1 MTISAFSPVPSLQGF
16 LSITILTLIAEVR
29 IRIVVISTFVVRVES
44 FNILTSFRDHT
55 DLKRSRDR
63 VIFQVTI
70 VPVSKRHGIVET
82 RPWREAGCVIGVKFV
97 KCISIHINKMCRVLF
112 KADEELLTVG
122 DPKALHFNTAQI
134 AYASRVI
141 QVGFVLFVS

>member
-1 MTISAFSPVPSLQGF
+1 M
-16 LSITILTLIAEVR
+16 
-29 IRIVVISTFVVRVES
+29 
-44 FNILTSFRDHT
+44 
-55 DLKRSRDR
+55 
-63 VIFQVTI
+63 
-70 VPVSKRHGIVET
+70 
-82 RPWREAGCVIGVKFV
+82 
-97 KCISIHINKMCRVLF
+97 VLF